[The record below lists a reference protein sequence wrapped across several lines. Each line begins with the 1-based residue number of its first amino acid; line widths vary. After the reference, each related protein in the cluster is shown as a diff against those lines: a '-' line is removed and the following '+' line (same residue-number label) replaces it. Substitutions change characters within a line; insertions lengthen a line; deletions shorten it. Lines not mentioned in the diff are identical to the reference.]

1 MPRQPMKDI
10 IVLIP
15 GITGSV
21 LEKDGKVVWG
31 FAGKSL
37 VSSLFSGGKSMR
49 DALMLSEDP
58 SDVDDLEDGV
68 QATKLIPDLH
78 LIPKVWKIDGY
89 SKVAEKIEDT
99 FDITAGENFFE
110 YPYDWRRT
118 NIVAARKLARR
129 SHDGLARWREK
140 TNNPEAK
147 LVIVAHSMGGLVS
160 RYFIEVL
167 EGWKDTRALI
177 TFGTPYRGSLNAV
190 DSLVNGVR
198 KGPGGLLDLTELSR
212 SLTGIYELL
221 PIYPCY
227 DPGDGELVR
236 VAEAT
241 DIPNVDPARAKAALA
256 FHRAIE
262 AAVEENLKN
271 DAYVRD
277 RYDLY
282 PIVGIHQETNQSA
295 RAKGDGCEM
304 LESYKGE
311 DMSGDGTVPRVSAIP
326 IEFSDDKSKG
336 VYAATKHGSLQNAD
350 DVLVDL
356 EGFVTGMSLDLG
368 GFRRGPKETQLALE
382 IDDIF
387 FESEPVEVRAKPERS
402 DVALTATVVDS
413 ASGDV
418 VESKP
423 MNAHGEWHSVSFGT
437 LLEGAYA
444 VRVTG
449 EGVHAAEDAFAV
461 GAEG

>member
-1 MPRQPMKDI
+1 MKDV
-10 IVLIP
+10 IVLLP

-31 FAGKSL
+31 FAGRSL
-37 VSSLFSGGKSMR
+37 VSSLFSRGKNMR

-58 SDVDDLEDGV
+58 PDVDDLEDGV

-89 SKVAEKIEDT
+89 SKVADKITST
-99 FDITAGENFFE
+99 FDVTPGENFFE

-118 NIVAARKLARR
+118 NVVSARKLARKA
-129 SHDGLARWREK
+129 HDWLTAWREK
-140 TNNPEAK
+140 TNNPGAK
-147 LVIVAHSMGGLVS
+147 LVLVAHSMGGLVS

-167 EGWKDTRALI
+167 EGWKDTRALV

-198 KGPGGLLDLTELSR
+198 KGPGGLLDLTDLSR

-227 DPGDGELVR
+227 DLGDGELVR
-236 VAEAT
+236 VAEA
-241 DIPNVDPARAKAALA
+241 DGIPNVDPEKAKAALA
-256 FHRAIE
+256 FHRTIE
-262 AAVEENLKN
+262 RAVEENLKN
-271 DAYVRD
+271 EAYVRN

-295 RAKGDGCEM
+295 RAKGGGCEM
-304 LESYKGE
+304 LKTYKGQ

-326 IEFSDDKSKG
+326 IEYSDDKSKG
-336 VYAATKHGSLQNAD
+336 NYAATKHGSLQNAD

-356 EGFVTGMSLDLG
+356 EGFVSGMSLDLG
-368 GFRRGPKETQLALE
+368 GFRKDRKEAQIALE
-382 IDDIF
+382 VDDIF
-387 FESEPVEVRAKPERS
+387 FESEPVDVRARPARQ
-402 DVALTATVVDS
+402 DVELTAKIVDS
-413 ASGDV
+413 ATGAQLDA
-418 VESKP
+418 KP
-423 MNAHGEWHSVSFGT
+423 LNAHGEWHSVSFGT
-437 LLEGAYA
+437 LPEGAYT
-444 VRVTG
+444 VRV
-449 EGVHAAEDAFAV
+449 EGAHVHPAEDAFAV